1 MSKEYPISYDSN
13 EEDFEKKKDLVL
25 KVLLIGTNEDDLK
38 VVEKK
43 NQTRSTLFNLTSVKP
58 FSDPINRY
66 NKYKFNAFEVL
77 QEFSDNNKA
86 LNYLEKLSVDKG
98 ILAIMKKHEWSVGL
112 LKEIHPLR
120 ESDILGYNLNKGQA
134 IGLRLRTNKLDG
146 FRHYRE
152 VRRVLLHE
160 LTHMIHSDHDEKFHN
175 LNKILDKEV
184 NDLDWTQT
192 KGYKISNEEFFT
204 FSDEQDYKNLLDKPN
219 IIDRHGMESKN
230 LSTKEFILNSAAS
243 NADNIEKLRDA
254 RLKKFQ

>member
-1 MSKEYPISYDSN
+1 
-13 EEDFEKKKDLVL
+13 
-25 KVLLIGTNEDDLK
+25 LLIGTNEDDLK

-120 ESDILGYNLNKGQA
+120 ESDILGYNLNKT
-134 IGLRLRTNKLDG
+134 LPR
-146 FRHYRE
+146 
-152 VRRVLLHE
+152 
-160 LTHMIHSDHDEKFHN
+160 SDHDEKFHN

-184 NDLDWTQT
+184 YDLDWTQT